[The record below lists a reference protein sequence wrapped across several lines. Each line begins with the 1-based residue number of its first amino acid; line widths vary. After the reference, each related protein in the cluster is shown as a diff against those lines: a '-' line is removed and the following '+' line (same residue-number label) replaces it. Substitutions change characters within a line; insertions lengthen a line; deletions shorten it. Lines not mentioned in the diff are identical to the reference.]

1 MKIKQVLKAGEQFE
15 IEYEDNSKKSIF
27 LDSVKGG
34 ISWPTPNSPAYYL
47 IIGKYSFPEQNLKK
61 SLVLLTEL
69 EAELPEKLI
78 CDLYNDARNLR
89 CREFFG
95 EFEEATVEYCKLFDR
110 YMDRLNANFIELL
123 PAEII
128 DWNAGILRIQK
139 YGAEESLDIPQDSI
153 LRRQLGDIR
162 GADRENSQRHVFYAL
177 DALRCCIGN
186 FEVPPTFAK
195 PVNPYIYCY

>member
-1 MKIKQVLKAGEQFE
+1 MIYCSRNFREAKEIKMKIKQVLKAGEQFE

-47 IIGKYSFPEQNLKK
+47 IMGKYSFPKQNLKK

-69 EAELPEKLI
+69 KADLPEKLI

-95 EFEEATVEYCKLFDR
+95 EIEEATFDYCRLFTR
-110 YMDRLNANFIELL
+110 YMESLNVNYINLL
-123 PAEII
+123 PAEIS
-128 DWNAGILRIQK
+128 DWNAGVLRIQK
-139 YGAEESLDIPQDSI
+139 YASEEAIDLYSSHSDS
-153 LRRQLGDIR
+153 
-162 GADRENSQRHVFYAL
+162 
-177 DALRCCIGN
+177 
-186 FEVPPTFAK
+186 
-195 PVNPYIYCY
+195 PYIG